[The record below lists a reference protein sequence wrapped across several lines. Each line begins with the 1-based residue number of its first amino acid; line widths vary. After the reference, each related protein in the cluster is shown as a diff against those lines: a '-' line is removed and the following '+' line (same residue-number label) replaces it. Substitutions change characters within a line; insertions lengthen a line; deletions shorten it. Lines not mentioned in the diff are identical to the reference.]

1 MSIAP
6 APHPPLPESLAQR
19 EATARLLWTGGIIG
33 FFVIQA
39 ILWTVA
45 ITLTH
50 QDPSHA
56 VLEGYDQ
63 RALNWDAWQ
72 DTLRAST
79 ALGWRADLEVGPPS
93 GVEQRR
99 ELMTRL
105 WDRNGQPVTQ
115 AGVQLRLF
123 HRARAGEAEVVMLRE
138 ILPGEYVATFRPQ
151 QPGIWKFELTATK
164 GENQFLDFL
173 ESRIVSEH

>member
-1 MSIAP
+1 MSLAP
-6 APHPPLPESLAQR
+6 ASPEPLPNSLAQR

-33 FFVIQA
+33 FFAIQA

-72 DTLRAST
+72 KTLQASV
-79 ALGWRADLEVGPPS
+79 ALGWRAELEVGPAS

-99 ELMTRL
+99 ELVIRL
-105 WDRNGQPVTQ
+105 TDRERQPVTE
-115 AGVQLRLF
+115 AKVELRLF
-123 HRARAGEAEVVMLRE
+123 HRARAGEAKIISLQE
-138 ILPGEYVATFRPQ
+138 ILPGEYVTTFRPQ
-151 QPGIWKFELTATK
+151 QPGIWKFELTATN
-164 GENQFLDFL
+164 GESQFLDFL
-173 ESRIVSEH
+173 ESKIVTER